1 MVNRRTNASSGQT
14 VKDELDFR
22 KLFEYSYAGVTL
34 LDKDLH
40 VIYRSPSAER
50 ITGWN
55 TMEIRKRVPESLI
68 HPDDRHLF
76 AQLIVETLARPGKAV
91 TQRFRAQHHLGHYIW
106 LKCTLNNLL
115 NEPGIH
121 AIVVNFAEDAQRMDV
136 QGQHMSEQVRLLI
149 DRAPD
154 IISILGTDRYFKKV
168 NPAMTKLLGYTEAEL
183 LAMPLDSLVH
193 PDDLAASQ
201 ARTKAFIQGGD
212 QTMYFENRFV
222 SKSGKNIWLSWTVTR
237 SAEEGIMFCVGK
249 NISDKKEMEIL
260 LDRANALAR
269 IGGWEVDRINGT
281 AYWSPITKEIYE
293 VPETFVPS
301 ADNWLSF
308 YREGHDRNFIGR
320 KMADVIETGR
330 PCDIEVEMLT
340 ARGNIRWIRAIAEA
354 EFVDGQCARVYGSF
368 QDIDSRK
375 KAEIA
380 AVAALQERDKILE
393 SIGDGFFAV
402 DRNWIVTYWN
412 VAAERVIGM
421 SRAEMLGHY
430 FWDKYPEV
438 TELEFYRQ
446 YKKAM
451 ETGKAVHFEDYY
463 PKMDSWFSVSAYPS
477 ESGLSVF
484 FRDVT
489 ESKRATQ
496 ALAESEKRYS
506 DLFQLSPQPMFVYEM
521 STLRYLDVNVAAV
534 EHYGYTRD
542 EFLSMTI
549 LDIRPAEDIP
559 LLQKTVDEKK
569 NEVKVSLEGIFRH
582 RKKNG
587 EIIRVDIHSNIII
600 YHGVQCKVVLA
611 HDVTERIRYV
621 EAIEIQN
628 EKLREISWMQS
639 HVIRA
644 PLSRIMGL
652 LPLLTIEDPEQQQ
665 IHDFLISSA
674 NELDETIRNIT
685 NVTKVVPFK

>member
-1 MVNRRTNASSGQT
+1 MANSRTNASSGQT

-55 TMEIRKRVPESLI
+55 TMEIRTRAPESLI
-68 HPDDRHLF
+68 HPDDRRLF
-76 AQLIVETLARPGKAV
+76 AQLIVETLAKPGKAI
-91 TQRFRAQHHLGHYIW
+91 TKRFRAQHHLGHHIW
-106 LKCTLNNLL
+106 LKCTFNNLL
-115 NEPGIH
+115 KEPGIK
-121 AIVVNFAEDAQRMDV
+121 AIVVHFAEDAQGMDV
-136 QGQHMSEQVRLLI
+136 QDQHMSEQVRLLI

-154 IISILGTDRYFKKV
+154 IISIMGTDRYFKKV
-168 NPAMTKLLGYTEAEL
+168 NPAMTRLLGYTEAEL
-183 LAMPLDSLVH
+183 LAMPLDLLVH

-222 SKSGKNIWLSWTVTR
+222 SKSGKGIWLSWTVTR

-260 LDRANALAR
+260 LDKANALAR
-269 IGGWEVDRINGT
+269 IGGWEVDRVNGT

-340 ARGNIRWIRAIAEA
+340 ARGNIRWVRAIAEA

-368 QDIDSRK
+368 QDIDDRK
-375 KAEIA
+375 KAELA
-380 AVAALQERDKILE
+380 AIAALQERDKILE

-402 DRNWIVTYWN
+402 DHNWIVTYWN

-463 PKMDSWFSVSAYPS
+463 PQMDSWFSVSAYPS

-484 FRDVT
+484 FRDIS

-559 LLQKTVDEKK
+559 LLRKTVDKKK
-569 NEVKVSLEGIFRH
+569 NEVKVNLEGIFRH

-587 EIIRVDIHSNIII
+587 EIIRVDIHSNMII